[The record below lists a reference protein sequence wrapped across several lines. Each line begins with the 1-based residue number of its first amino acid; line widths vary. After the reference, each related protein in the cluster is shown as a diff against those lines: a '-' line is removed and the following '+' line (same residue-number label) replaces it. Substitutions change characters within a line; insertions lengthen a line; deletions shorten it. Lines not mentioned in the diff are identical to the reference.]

1 MAIIKDG
8 LGGTGLLAIDT
19 ATDAARVQDRPLDVG
34 TLGAYQISGT
44 SGTMAAGL
52 AGGSTVFSC
61 RWGDSTRTMLVRRV
75 GILAQNAGTA
85 FAAGLLTFDMIV
97 ARAFTASDSAQTT
110 LTPTANSQKKR
121 TSFGTTLLT
130 DLRISNTAAITVGTR
145 TLDAQ
150 PLATVKGAVQ
160 ATATNY
166 IFIGDQVSTYAG
178 MTAAA
183 IAATSYGSSRCLDI
197 WFPEIG
203 NSWPLVLVQNEGFII
218 RATVPATGT
227 WTLTV
232 EMEWAEVASTA
243 GYN

>member
-1 MAIIKDG
+1 MAVIE
-8 LGGTGLLAIDT
+8 GGTSAALLEVGANT
-19 ATDAARVQDRPLDVG
+19 KAAHVQDRPVDVG
-34 TLGAYQISGT
+34 SLGAYQVSAV

-52 AGGSTVFSC
+52 AAGSPVFSC
-61 RWGDSTRTMLVRRV
+61 RWGDATRTMLVRRV

-85 FAAGLLTFDMIV
+85 FAAGTTLFDLIV
-97 ARAFTASDSAQTT
+97 ARSFTASDSAGTQVV
-110 LTPTANSQKKR
+110 LTGNQAKKR
-121 TSFGTTLLT
+121 TSFGSSLVT
-130 DLRISNTAAITVGTR
+130 DMRISSTATLTAGTR
-145 TLDAQ
+145 TLDTLAM
-150 PLATVKGAVQ
+150 ATVRGAVQ

-166 IFIGDQVSTYAG
+166 VFIGQQMGSYAG

-183 IAATSYGSSRCLDI
+183 IAATSYGGSRCLDL

-203 NSWPLVLVQNEGFII
+203 NSWPLVFVQNEGFII

-232 EMEWAEVASTA
+232 EVEWAEVASTA